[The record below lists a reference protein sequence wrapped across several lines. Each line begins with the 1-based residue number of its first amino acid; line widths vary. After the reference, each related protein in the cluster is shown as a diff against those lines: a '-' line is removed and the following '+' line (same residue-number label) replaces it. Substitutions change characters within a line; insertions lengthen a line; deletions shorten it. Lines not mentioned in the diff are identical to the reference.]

1 MASRNPKKPFTN
13 LRKGNDPKISNLT
26 SEQKEDRRR
35 INKLIKVLTTTGL
48 DTLEMKYFEELK
60 VLCLQSDGYM
70 EFAYT
75 ILFANLHKDH
85 SQIRLSSLQICDQFL
100 RCSKIFRTKW
110 IEDLTEVFKLVL
122 EGGKKDLCNG
132 NCAPL
137 PPPKCKAELL
147 SQTAT
152 FMIKDWYKLY
162 GDKPKYFRLKMGYR
176 HVCAMYKSR
185 HGTNLQDV
193 DIFNP
198 PSTSSS
204 IHLPRQLPLGSSQ
217 VNDLA
222 IDQINSFQT
231 QLDGY
236 LDDMTSTITS
246 LDACLSLLL
255 PTPDDFL
262 IDETDP
268 NESTSQPNANN
279 TGSKT
284 HQGKDCGDKARDKT
298 SKESK
303 SKDNSKSSC
312 KEHLKSSNSKQSS
325 SSSSHSK
332 SKSSSSRDNHSKSDS
347 LKGTPSKSS
356 NTKDR
361 HSKEH
366 NSKSS
371 HSRESSKITHH
382 EKSSS
387 KSSNSK
393 GSSSQSSTDK
403 EHSSRLR
410 SSKESS
416 DSRNSKDG
424 SSKSSSSKETS
435 SKSSSSKDFK
445 TIETKEI
452 YSKYTDSK
460 DHSSINSV
468 KSASSSSNSTNHS
481 SKSNSTKHDPTSNG
495 SKDRPS
501 KSSHCK
507 ESSKS
512 SHSTESS
519 SKSSNPRDHSSR
531 SSKSDKHSS
540 KDHASKSSKE
550 SNSNSAKSFRDHS
563 RTKDCLKSSHSKECS
578 KSSHSKD
585 HHSNSK
591 CSKENSSNSNGSS
604 STARSSKQHSSN
616 SRSSKEHHSSSKSSK
631 EHHSFS
637 RRSKHH
643 HSSSSRSSKDH
654 HSAKS
659 SKEHSNPKS
668 TKDFSANF
676 NSMPDP
682 CYSDT
687 CSTRYHNHEHLLNQ
701 YTPPEDKPTVPFLFD
716 QEFEERTSKLFD
728 DLLNEWT
735 TEENALRTCPSNG
748 TNSTDQSN
756 DELMPDQMELDDNK
770 PENLDFTE
778 KLSETDKE
786 VELDN
791 VQDITEGPNEAVQI
805 PPELIE
811 CVIEVTNELNKSK
824 ISSLGSQDSIVEDI
838 KDDETNSAEIGNN
851 ESKTKDKKIKDD
863 ETKTKGKDDETNS
876 TEIENPVEVLESIGT
891 ELITAETKSNEID
904 NKEECM
910 EVDVDGQVTERNVNT
925 GSNEMETDSDK
936 IVVDSNKTNVDS
948 NKIEVDS
955 NEIEVVA
962 SKTEVDSN
970 KIEIGSNDIEVDSIK
985 TEANSD
991 KIEGKSNGIEVE
1003 SNNIEADS
1011 NEIEVNSDQTKS
1023 NSDKIEE
1030 DSNQTAA
1037 DCNKIDANS
1046 NKVAGDS
1053 NETNVGVCKIEAN
1066 SDKIEV
1072 DSSEIEA
1079 DSNKTQPN
1087 SDKIEVD
1094 SSAIEA
1100 DSNKTQPN
1108 SDKIEV
1114 DSNKTEADSTEIKA
1128 KADQME
1134 VDDES
1139 SEEEEVEFNGKHEP
1153 GENLREMGILFNT
1166 NITITLPSDKI
1177 IITESADNSDI
1188 LENAR
1193 GSYNLM
1199 KKKYLP
1205 LLHKW
1210 NEAVVRAK
1218 QHSGVH
1224 SREKLKQYS
1233 ELRARV
1239 TKLIEKYEKIQI
1251 VKNKTKPTQVTS
1263 RDEKPVANGTKHELK
1278 NGKEISDDEEDDF
1291 EEMEEV
1297 EFDEVDMLPILQ
1309 NKTNNNREV
1318 DNSVKTIGNTMK
1330 SGNAGEGEIKHGVLE
1345 GKKRK
1350 RGQTEWSIGVSEEE
1364 IVDPSSGH
1372 HHKSLISSL
1381 PSKSSTASI
1390 SPSKSSSTL
1399 PQERN
1404 AVSRTDFNQTNT
1416 DPKPHATG
1424 VAKESD
1430 RPSQRRD
1437 GLESQSKGT
1446 SLSNGGTSQSNGGF
1460 SQSNSG
1466 SSQSYSRSNQSN
1478 RGTLLSTPGTSQSYP
1493 GSIHSNPGSSQSNRG
1508 TVQSPPGTSQSP
1520 RKGDGENPSSVY
1532 EAFSERK
1539 RKLLAVAPRLPYDT
1553 DLYHWED
1560 ETLPVPRLLPNST
1573 EGHRFWSASALD
1585 DTGDGIPL
1593 AEGSAMYR
1601 TRVIE
1606 FSGECEPR
1614 EIRPCHVPLPSG
1626 KLCPRRDKVKCPF
1639 HGMIY
1644 PRDEEGKCINPEDE
1658 VRWQRTLEEMRK
1670 NQVPDWQ
1677 DPVLLRQ
1684 IKAATGVDLTMPK
1697 RGERRRRVPGPGLL
1711 NITKDNTPAAR
1722 IRRKIFKPSALRKVA
1737 TAMNRIDQRKFRDKF
1752 GDQFNYT

>member
-1 MASRNPKKPFTN
+1 MATRNPKKPFTN
-13 LRKGNDPKISNLT
+13 LRKGNDSNISNLT
-26 SEQKEDRRR
+26 SEQKEDQRR

-100 RCSKIFRTKW
+100 RCSKIFRSKW

-303 SKDNSKSSC
+303 SKDNSKSSS

-332 SKSSSSRDNHSKSDS
+332 SKSSSSRDHHSKSGS

-424 SSKSSSSKETS
+424 SSKSSSSKESS
-435 SKSSSSKDFK
+435 SKSTSLKECSSKPNRSKDFK

-452 YSKYTDSK
+452 HSKYTDSK
-460 DHSSINSV
+460 DHSSINSI
-468 KSASSSSNSTNHS
+468 KSASSSSNFTNYS

-531 SSKSDKHSS
+531 SDKHSS

-550 SNSNSAKSFRDHS
+550 SNNNSAKSSRDHS
-563 RTKDCLKSSHSKECS
+563 TKDSLKSSHSKESS
-578 KSSHSKD
+578 KSTHSKD
-585 HHSNSK
+585 NHSNSK

-631 EHHSFS
+631 EHHSSSKSSKEHHSFS

-643 HSSSSRSSKDH
+643 HSSSSKDH

-659 SKEHSNPKS
+659 SKEHSKS

-735 TEENALRTCPSNG
+735 TEENALQTCPSNG

-863 ETKTKGKDDETNS
+863 ETKTKGKDDETNF

-904 NKEECM
+904 NKEECK
-910 EVDVDGQVTERNVNT
+910 NVNT

-936 IVVDSNKTNVDS
+936 IVVDSNKTNVDF

-962 SKTEVDSN
+962 SKTEVDSK
-970 KIEIGSNDIEVDSIK
+970 KIEIGSNNIEVDSNK

-1003 SNNIEADS
+1003 SNNIEAE

-1046 NKVAGDS
+1046 NKIAGDS
-1053 NETNVGVCKIEAN
+1053 DETNVGVCKIEAN

-1094 SSAIEA
+1094 S
-1100 DSNKTQPN
+1100 
-1108 SDKIEV
+1108 
-1114 DSNKTEADSTEIKA
+1114 NKTEADSTEIKA
-1128 KADQME
+1128 KADQMEVE

-1210 NEAVVRAK
+1210 NEAVLRAK

-1278 NGKEISDDEEDDF
+1278 NGKEISDDEEDDDF

-1318 DNSVKTIGNTMK
+1318 DNTVKTFGNTMK
-1330 SGNAGEGEIKHGVLE
+1330 SDNAGEGEIKHGVLE

-1381 PSKSSTASI
+1381 PSKSSTTSI

-1416 DPKPHATG
+1416 DPKPHAPG
-1424 VAKESD
+1424 VAKETD

-1466 SSQSYSRSNQSN
+1466 SSQSY
-1478 RGTLLSTPGTSQSYP
+1478 P

-1508 TVQSPPGTSQSP
+1508 TLQSPPGTSQSP
-1520 RKGDGENPSSVY
+1520 RKGDGESPSSVY

-1670 NQVPDWQ
+1670 SQVPDWQ

>member
-1 MASRNPKKPFTN
+1 MATRNPKKTFTN
-13 LRKGNDPKISNLT
+13 PRKGNDPKISNLT

-60 VLCLQSDGYM
+60 GLCLQSDGYM

-100 RCSKIFRTKW
+100 RCSKIFRNKW

-303 SKDNSKSSC
+303 SKDNSKSNS
-312 KEHLKSSNSKQSS
+312 KEHIKSSNSKQSS

-332 SKSSSSRDNHSKSDS
+332 SKSSSSRDNHSKSGS

-371 HSRESSKITHH
+371 HSRESFKITHH

-424 SSKSSSSKETS
+424 SSKCSGSKES
-435 SKSSSSKDFK
+435 SYKSSRLKDFK

-452 YSKYTDSK
+452 HSKYTDSK
-460 DHSSINSV
+460 DHSSIINSI

-540 KDHASKSSKE
+540 KDQASKSSKE
-550 SNSNSAKSFRDHS
+550 SNNNSAKSSRDHS
-563 RTKDCLKSSHSKECS
+563 TKDCLKSSHSKESS
-578 KSSHSKD
+578 KSKD

-604 STARSSKQHSSN
+604 STSRSSKQHSST

-654 HSAKS
+654 HSAKR
-659 SKEHSNPKS
+659 SKEHSNSKS

-676 NSMPDP
+676 NSMPDL

-756 DELMPDQMELDDNK
+756 DELVPDQMELDDNK

-786 VELDN
+786 

-891 ELITAETKSNEID
+891 ELITAETKSNDID

-970 KIEIGSNDIEVDSIK
+970 KIEIGSNDIEVDSNK

-1030 DSNQTAA
+1030 DSNQTEA

-1046 NKVAGDS
+1046 NKIAGDS

-1134 VDDES
+1134 VEVDDES

-1210 NEAVVRAK
+1210 NEAVLRAK

-1251 VKNKTKPTQVTS
+1251 VKNKTKPTH
-1263 RDEKPVANGTKHELK
+1263 EKPVANGTKHELK
-1278 NGKEISDDEEDDF
+1278 NGKEISDDEDDDF

-1318 DNSVKTIGNTMK
+1318 DNTVKTIGNTMK
-1330 SGNAGEGEIKHGVLE
+1330 SGNAGEGEIKHSVLE
-1345 GKKRK
+1345 RKKRK

-1424 VAKESD
+1424 VAKETD

-1478 RGTLLSTPGTSQSYP
+1478 PGTLRSTAGTSQSY
-1493 GSIHSNPGSSQSNRG
+1493 PGSSQSNRG
-1508 TVQSPPGTSQSP
+1508 TLQSPPGTSQSP
-1520 RKGDGENPSSVY
+1520 RKGDGESPSSVY

-1539 RKLLAVAPRLPYDT
+1539 RKLLAMAPRLPYDT

-1670 NQVPDWQ
+1670 SQVPDWQ